1 MNEDLPGQPVLIGS
15 SPRLCEIRRLIEKL
29 GRVESPVLVLGETG
43 TGKEVVARLIHQAN
57 PHGPFVPIDCSALVG
72 TLLESELFGHA
83 KGAFT
88 GAVAGK
94 PGLLTAA
101 NGGTAFFDEIG
112 ELPVRLQGKLL
123 RAIQEKEIRPVG
135 AVTRCRASF
144 RVIAATNRDLARE
157 VERGRFRRDLYYRL
171 NVVTLRLPPLRDRKE
186 DIPELVEFFLA
197 RHGNRHTLSAPVLE
211 ALLAYD
217 WPGNV
222 RELEN
227 CIERMVAI
235 NSGPV
240 LHPADL
246 PTAVQNHLHQEM
258 AEGFARQA
266 VVARVAPDVTEP
278 PGIVPLEEAERQAI
292 EKALAFTHGDRA
304 QAAQLLGIGRT
315 TLYRRLKRYRSACA

>member
-1 MNEDLPGQPVLIGS
+1 
-15 SPRLCEIRRLIEKL
+15 
-29 GRVESPVLVLGETG
+29 
-43 TGKEVVARLIHQAN
+43 
-57 PHGPFVPIDCSALVG
+57 VPIDCSALVAA
-72 TLLESELFGHA
+72 LLESELFGHA

-94 PGLLTAA
+94 AGLLAVA
-101 NGGTAFFDEIG
+101 DGGTAFFDEIG

-135 AVTRCRASF
+135 AVTRQRACF

-171 NVVTLRLPPLRDRKE
+171 NVVPLRLPPLRAHPE
-186 DIPELVEFFLA
+186 DIPALVEHFLA
-197 RHGNRHTLSAPVLE
+197 RHGGRHTLSPPVLE
-211 ALLAYD
+211 ALVAYD

-240 LHPADL
+240 LHPVDL
-246 PTAVQNHLHQEM
+246 PTAVQNRLHLRE
-258 AEGFARQA
+258 AEQFVRQA
-266 VVARVAPDVTEP
+266 VSNRPAAIAPEP
-278 PGIVPLEEAERQAI
+278 PGIAPLEQTERQAI
-292 EKALAFTHGDRA
+292 QRALEFTQGDRA

-315 TLYRRLKRYRSACA
+315 TLYRRLRRYRVVSRDACDVRNLPRGLGR